1 MLPRPPYTPLQTPAP
16 YSQTPSAY
24 ILPAMLETN
33 FDTDTKAVKIMVLY
47 ILIYMFFDKEMEKE
61 KYSAPNESKFLEF
74 ILPLVST

>member
-1 MLPRPPYTPLQTPAP
+1 
-16 YSQTPSAY
+16 
-24 ILPAMLETN
+24 MLETN